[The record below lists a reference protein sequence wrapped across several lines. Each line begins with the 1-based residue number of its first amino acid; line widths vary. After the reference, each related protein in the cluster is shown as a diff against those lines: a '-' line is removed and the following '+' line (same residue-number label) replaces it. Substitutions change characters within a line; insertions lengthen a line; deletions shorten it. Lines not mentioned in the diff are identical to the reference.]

1 MPSTNSSRARVWS
14 SAVAEFWE
22 TNLILR
28 VQAGSRAQGLE
39 TPESDEDSRGI
50 CVPEKRHLLGLSHFE
65 QWESS
70 RGDHVVYALAK
81 FARLALAGNPNILEM
96 LWTEAPGILHCD
108 EFGER
113 LRSQRT
119 LFLSR
124 RAGERFLGY
133 AEEQETRLG
142 RHRRWIAEPPAGPPD
157 PADFGANRS
166 EGRVRFPHADA
177 QRAFDAALKHWN
189 HFQTWRAERN
199 PARAELEA
207 RFGYDTKHALHLLR
221 LLAMGIELLE
231 RGELLVRRPDAE
243 WLRGVRAGSLAYA
256 ELQEVVAER
265 KAALRAAID
274 RSVLPADPDAERAE
288 ALVIEIS
295 QRFLAR

>member
-1 MPSTNSSRARVWS
+1 MAD
-14 SAVAEFWE
+14 FWE
-22 TNLILR
+22 SNLILR
-28 VQAGSRAQGLE
+28 VLAGSRAQGLE

-50 CVPEKRHLLGLSHFE
+50 CIPEKRHLLGLSHFE
-65 QWESS
+65 QWESTG
-70 RGDHVVYALAK
+70 GDHVVYALAK

-108 EFGER
+108 ALGER
-113 LRSQRT
+113 LRAQRK

-133 AEEQETRLG
+133 AEEQETRLE

-157 PADFGANRS
+157 PASFGASAS

-177 QRAFDAALKHWN
+177 QKAFDAALKHWN

-199 PARAELEA
+199 PARAALEA

-221 LLAMGIELLE
+221 LLAMGVELLE
-231 RGELLVRRPDAE
+231 RGELIVRRPDAE
-243 WLRGVRAGSLAYA
+243 WLRGVRAGSLAYT
-256 ELQEVVAER
+256 ELQSIVGAR
-265 KAALRAAID
+265 KAELRAAIE
-274 RSVLPADPDAERAE
+274 RSQLPAEPDAEGAE
-288 ALVIEIS
+288 ALVIEITE
-295 QRFLAR
+295 RFLAR

>member
-1 MPSTNSSRARVWS
+1 MAD
-14 SAVAEFWE
+14 FWE

-50 CVPEKRHLLGLSHFE
+50 CIPAKRHLLGLSHFE
-65 QWESS
+65 QWESPG
-70 RGDHVVYALAK
+70 GDHVVYALAK
-81 FARLALAGNPNILEM
+81 FARLALAGNPNILEV
-96 LWTEAPGILHCD
+96 LWTPAESTLHCD
-108 EFGER
+108 ELGER
-113 LRSQRT
+113 LRSQRA

-133 AEEQETRLG
+133 AEDQETRLV

-157 PADFGANRS
+157 PTGFGASPS

-177 QRAFDAALKHWN
+177 QKAFDAALKHWN

-221 LLAMGIELLE
+221 LLAMGVELLE

-256 ELQEVVAER
+256 ELQAIVAGL
-265 KAALRAAID
+265 KAELRAAIE
-274 RSVLPADPDAERAE
+274 RSVLPAEPDADGAE
-288 ALVIEIS
+288 ALVIEITE
-295 QRFLAR
+295 RFLAR